1 MKAKKRKMSDQPHNM
16 NNDFDILVSQSDY
29 HRLNHKLSP
38 FFTRPLYYGTSIQI
52 GGPFYDED
60 TEESEP

>member
-1 MKAKKRKMSDQPHNM
+1 M

-29 HRLNHKLSP
+29 HRLNHRLSP
-38 FFTRPLYYGTSIQI
+38 FYTRPLYYGTSIQI